1 MRHIVYVLPGLMKR
15 EDTHNELR
23 DGDIIEAHDGHD
35 VQFGIVHVGHSCSS
49 CMLNRKGSI
58 CTLMGC
64 TRVRSDNGIVLGAII
79 RLDNIL
85 EEL

>member
-23 DGDIIEAHDGHD
+23 DGDIIEVRDGHD
-35 VQFGIVHVGHSCSS
+35 VHFGIVHVGRSCSS
-49 CMLNRKGSI
+49 CMINRRGAV
-58 CTLMGC
+58 CTRMGC
-64 TRVRSDNGIVLGAII
+64 TRVRSDKGRVPGAII
-79 RLDNIL
+79 RLDDIL